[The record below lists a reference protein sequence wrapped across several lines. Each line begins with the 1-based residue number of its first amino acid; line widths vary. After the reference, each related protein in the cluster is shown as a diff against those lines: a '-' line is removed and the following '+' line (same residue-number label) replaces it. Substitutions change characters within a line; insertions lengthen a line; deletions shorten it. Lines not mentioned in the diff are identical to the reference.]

1 MTLMDIQ
8 RVSESMLT
16 LAKNS
21 NWDGFLTSMEEREL
35 LISSYENSDPEKG
48 SKTGDIKTL
57 VKIQEL
63 NDKLLTLSK
72 VHQQEI
78 QSQLIKLS
86 EKNKA
91 SNAYRS
97 R

>member
-35 LISSYENSDPEKG
+35 LISSYENSDSEKG